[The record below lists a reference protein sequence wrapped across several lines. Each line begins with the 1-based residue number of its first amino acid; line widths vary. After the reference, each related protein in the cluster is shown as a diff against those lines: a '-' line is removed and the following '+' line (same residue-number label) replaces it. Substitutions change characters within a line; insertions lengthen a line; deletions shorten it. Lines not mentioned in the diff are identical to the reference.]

1 MEWGYKKILSA
12 AFDTLF
18 RKGLKAWIVMAV
30 AALFFSLMGSLKSTS
45 SDQSEVFKM
54 VDKAFGLESFMTPD
68 NLSVLEEYAARS
80 EFGKTVNTEENKLT
94 TKIVRALA
102 NKNTLL
108 VQLVSMNMDY
118 VKRNS
123 GEVIGLMIVMMI
135 LFTIVNQIIS
145 GIMEIGKARFVL
157 ENRYQRNGRFRR
169 IFAPFGSGRMLH
181 LTWVYIIYNV
191 VMVLWAF
198 TIIGFFYKL
207 VQYSMVP
214 YLLAENPAL
223 SWKEARNLSK
233 QMTKGYKLKI
243 LLMYIIIIPLY
254 VIETI
259 PFVGILTATPLIMQ
273 IEAEMYA
280 VLRKRTDID
289 RKAFIEP
296 AFDGEAFVYAMD
308 ESGAAPPE
316 FPEYVM
322 QDILKNV
329 TSFDKADRYK
339 LTDYIVM
346 FFSFDLVGYLWE
358 VGIHIYEDH
367 EFVNRGM
374 MYGPWIPI
382 YGFGGVFIIFF
393 LNRYKDNKAKLIA
406 LTMLL
411 CGVLEYVT
419 SLVLD
424 IAMNASYWDYTTMNF
439 NLNGRVCLAGLCAF
453 AIGGFAGIYLIGPA
467 LSGALRKFGTKRT
480 RILCCVLVAA
490 FVTDLICCGIFGPN
504 SGKGIGT
511 EIKAETPNIISII

>member
-1 MEWGYKKILSA
+1 
-12 AFDTLF
+12 
-18 RKGLKAWIVMAV
+18 
-30 AALFFSLMGSLKSTS
+30 
-45 SDQSEVFKM
+45 
-54 VDKAFGLESFMTPD
+54 
-68 NLSVLEEYAARS
+68 
-80 EFGKTVNTEENKLT
+80 
-94 TKIVRALA
+94 
-102 NKNTLL
+102 
-108 VQLVSMNMDY
+108 
-118 VKRNS
+118 
-123 GEVIGLMIVMMI
+123 
-135 LFTIVNQIIS
+135 
-145 GIMEIGKARFVL
+145 
-157 ENRYQRNGRFRR
+157 
-169 IFAPFGSGRMLH
+169 
-181 LTWVYIIYNV
+181 
-191 VMVLWAF
+191 
-198 TIIGFFYKL
+198 
-207 VQYSMVP
+207 
-214 YLLAENPAL
+214 
-223 SWKEARNLSK
+223 
-233 QMTKGYKLKI
+233 
-243 LLMYIIIIPLY
+243 
-254 VIETI
+254 
-259 PFVGILTATPLIMQ
+259 
-273 IEAEMYA
+273 
-280 VLRKRTDID
+280 
-289 RKAFIEP
+289 
-296 AFDGEAFVYAMD
+296 
-308 ESGAAPPE
+308 
-316 FPEYVM
+316 M

-424 IAMNASYWDYTTMNF
+424 IAMNASYWDYTTMDF

-480 RILCCVLVAA
+480 RILCSVLVAA